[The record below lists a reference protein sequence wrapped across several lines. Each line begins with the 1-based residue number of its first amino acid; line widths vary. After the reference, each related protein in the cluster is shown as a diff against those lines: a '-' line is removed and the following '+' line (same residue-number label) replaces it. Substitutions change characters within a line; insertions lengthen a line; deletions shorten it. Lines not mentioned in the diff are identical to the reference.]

1 MSEYVVGLK
10 YMDLPSAY
18 SVSFVERMD
27 KYVEGPAWKS
37 PLHEGW
43 PALTLQEDSSRPTAP
58 T

>member
-1 MSEYVVGLK
+1 MSEYVVGPK

-18 SVSFVERMD
+18 SFVERMD